1 MTEAELQAAVLQAAQ
16 LFKWR
21 VHHCKPAQ
29 TPDGKWLT
37 RIAGNR
43 GFPDLC
49 LVRPPRVLFVEL
61 KSAKGR
67 LSPDQTQWLQDLEKS
82 GVKVAIWRPGD
93 WTDGTITEELR

>member
-1 MTEAELQAAVLQAAQ
+1 MSEAELQTAVLQAAQ

-37 RIAGNR
+37 RIAGHR

-82 GVKVAIWRPGD
+82 GLEVAIWRPSD
-93 WTDGTITEELR
+93 WLDGSITEELR